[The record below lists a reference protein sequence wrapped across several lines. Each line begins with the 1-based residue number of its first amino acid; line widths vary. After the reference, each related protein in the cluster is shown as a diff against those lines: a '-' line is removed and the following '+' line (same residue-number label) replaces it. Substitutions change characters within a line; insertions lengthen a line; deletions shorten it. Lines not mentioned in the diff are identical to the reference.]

1 VSQAA
6 LPLPKVPLDAQVENW
21 VIDLLL
27 TRGGRPS
34 ARELLRALEHD
45 LGVRARWHLMDAVKV
60 LADRTGSVP
69 LTRADREYLSVLL
82 RDGSLVEAL
91 RGEGTEDP
99 FVASTID
106 ALLRRSGALR
116 ETAKFREM
124 VAFMAKFRRYSPY
137 NNMLVRTQNP
147 ACSFYA
153 TQTDWEHRFK
163 RALKEDARPM
173 LILAPMHP
181 VMLVYELDQTI
192 GDKLPDLLAE
202 FARTDGLVPPGSL
215 GRLIENAATYGIE
228 VAFRSQSSTL
238 AGFATCYRGGADW
251 KMRVV
256 VHDALDEPSRFG
268 VLCHELAHILLGH
281 LGGDADGWWPP
292 RLNLDHDT
300 VEIEAEAVAHIVTQR
315 SGLMGRSE
323 GYLALHKHAGTLPAT
338 VSLDAIAKVAG
349 LVERMSR
356 EKLRA
361 PRRRGARNARGNR

>member
-1 VSQAA
+1 
-6 LPLPKVPLDAQVENW
+6 
-21 VIDLLL
+21 
-27 TRGGRPS
+27 
-34 ARELLRALEHD
+34 
-45 LGVRARWHLMDAVKV
+45 
-60 LADRTGSVP
+60 
-69 LTRADREYLSVLL
+69 
-82 RDGSLVEAL
+82 
-91 RGEGTEDP
+91 
-99 FVASTID
+99 
-106 ALLRRSGALR
+106 
-116 ETAKFREM
+116 
-124 VAFMAKFRRYSPY
+124 MAKFRRYSPY

-256 VHDALDEPSRFG
+256 VHDALESQAGSACCVMSWRIFCWAIWAAMLTAGGHRGEPRPRY
-268 VLCHELAHILLGH
+268 
-281 LGGDADGWWPP
+281 GGDRGRGGRSHRHTAIGADG
-292 RLNLDHDT
+292 T
-300 VEIEAEAVAHIVTQR
+300 VGGV
-315 SGLMGRSE
+315 SG
-323 GYLALHKHAGTLPAT
+323 AA
-338 VSLDAIAKVAG
+338 
-349 LVERMSR
+349 
-356 EKLRA
+356 
-361 PRRRGARNARGNR
+361 